1 VSQNIEARRRV
12 GTGKGAGRR
21 IRSNGLVPAVLYG
34 AGGPSVNLALD
45 PRDVKKILG
54 SARGMN
60 STFSVTVNG
69 GESVALAK
77 FSEFQRH
84 PLKRTL
90 VHADIVR
97 LDPERLVRF
106 KVPLN
111 LTGVGPAQKMGAR
124 MRHVTR
130 EVVVEC
136 RPADCPEQVAVDTS
150 TMEPATTIRLSDVV
164 PGPGLRLV
172 FSDNAPVV
180 EAGPIAPVVKVEEDP
195 KAKKAKGAKK

>member
-1 VSQNIEARRRV
+1 MSQNLEARRRV
-12 GTGKGAGRR
+12 GIGKGAGRR
-21 IRSNGLVPAVLYG
+21 IRSSGLVPAVLYG

-54 SARGMN
+54 STRGIN
-60 STFSVTVNG
+60 STFSLSVNG
-69 GESVALAK
+69 GETVTLAK

-90 VHADIVR
+90 IHADIVR
-97 LDPERLVRF
+97 LDPERLVTF

-111 LTGVGPAQKMGAR
+111 LVGVGPAQKMGAR
-124 MRHVTR
+124 IRHVTR

-136 RPADCPEQVAVDTS
+136 KPADCPEQVAVDTS
-150 TMEPATTIRLSDVV
+150 TMEPATIIRLADVV

-172 FSDNAPVV
+172 YNDNAPVV
-180 EAGPIAPVVKVEEDP
+180 EAGPIAPIVKAEEDP
-195 KAKKAKGAKK
+195 KAKKAKGKK